1 MPKRPVLALTAG
13 LFLVLGLQG
22 SASQPYPAGFVS
34 AIPWQMEHDE
44 FGGFSGIELSED
56 GTSFAAVT
64 DKGWWTQGTLTRDA
78 EGRITA
84 IDARPLRF
92 LRGRFEAPLASGR
105 QDAEGLAQGPDGGF
119 YISFEQIPRV
129 LRYDGLDG
137 PARNLI
143 TPREFA
149 RMQRNSALEAL
160 AVGPDGT
167 LYTLPERS
175 GELTR
180 PFPVWR
186 YRNGTWDQP
195 FGLRRDGGFLAVG
208 ADIGPD
214 GRFYLLEREF
224 HGVTGFASRVRSFAL
239 SETGLSEERTEF
251 QSSVGQH
258 DNLESLSVWRGPDGA
273 LRLTMISDD
282 NFYFFQ
288 TTEIVEYRILPRSG
302 APSTD

>member
-1 MPKRPVLALTAG
+1 MPKRPVFALTAG

-22 SASQPYPAGFVS
+22 SASQPYPEGFVS
-34 AIPWQMEHDE
+34 AIPWRIEDAE
-44 FGGFSGIELSED
+44 FGGFSGIELSDD
-56 GTSFAAVT
+56 GTSFWAIT
-64 DKGWWTQGTLTRDA
+64 DKGWWTQGTLRRDDQ
-78 EGRITA
+78 GHITA
-84 IDARPLRF
+84 IDAQPMRF
-92 LRGRFEAPLASGR
+92 LRGRFEAALARGR
-105 QDAEGLAQGPDGGF
+105 RDAEGLARAPDGSF

-129 LRYDGLDG
+129 LHYDTLDG
-137 PARNLI
+137 PARNLP

-160 AVGPDGT
+160 AIGPDGT
-167 LYTLPERS
+167 IYTLPERS

-180 PFPVWR
+180 PFPIWR
-186 YRNGTWDQP
+186 YRDGKWDQP
-195 FGLRRDGGFLAVG
+195 FALRRDGGFLAVG

-239 SETGLSEERTEF
+239 SETGLSEERTEM

-258 DNLESLSVWRGPDGA
+258 DNLESISVWRAPDGD

-288 TTEIVEYRILPRSG
+288 TTEIVEYRI
-302 APSTD
+302 PSHSAD